1 MLKMFK
7 SLFFKSSKDILEEQ
21 TKELLVKE
29 TSNKI
34 EDLYFGLV
42 EFWSNVNLDN
52 FNVQDNRT
60 LSKVIININ
69 HKCVIELIN
78 NLETITRLLKAKDY
92 VELSRFGTLVHKQSN
107 NPTLEFYFSTDEGFP
122 LLIVP
127 TLHDLKVTLTEQR
140 ELLLKLENLNK
151 LWPLSEVYNDLMVVT
166 KACLK
171 HLVGDS

>member
-1 MLKMFK
+1 MLKWLK
-7 SLFFKSSKDILEEQ
+7 SLFFKSSKDTLEEQ
-21 TKELLVKE
+21 IKELLIKE
-29 TSNKI
+29 TSNKT

-42 EFWSNVNLDN
+42 DFWSNVDLDN
-52 FNVQDNRT
+52 FNIQDGRA
-60 LSKVIININ
+60 LSKVIIKIN
-69 HKCVIELIN
+69 HKCIRELIN

-92 VELSRFGTLVHKQSN
+92 TELSRFGTLVHKQLS

-140 ELLLKLENLNK
+140 ELLLELENLNK

-166 KACLK
+166 KACLEN
-171 HLVGDS
+171 LVGDS